1 MKKSLLLLSAAVL
14 SSGVALAQPQSN
26 VTFGKYPGPVP
37 TAPAKAPAKAEGD
50 KSFTYT
56 KAGDLKQF
64 YALKAPATVYYV
76 YLVTE
81 MTVADQQPFIGC
93 SIKTVNVT
101 AGTTDYEQVFPV
113 NQVDA
118 YVTDVLNAVPEE
130 YTQASINTEAGKTT
144 SITLD
149 NPVTITGEKPLYFG
163 YRMKITNSNT
173 NPVYYI
179 PVDQVPTAKG
189 INNTLL
195 ATARNVTAKPTFNSY
210 SDQELGSLYLSVNI
224 EGQLK
229 EHAIVLNS
237 ITTPSFAKT
246 GPYTYTLGLTNF
258 GSDAISSL
266 GVKTVI
272 NDGTPVEQ
280 TVNLSSPLATGSKTD
295 FNVTVDNQAEGIGL
309 PLVATVTSINGV
321 SLDAPQSITGSIFCF
336 NEGYSRR
343 PVIEEGTGTWCGY
356 CPAGHDM
363 METLKEKYPD
373 WIRIAVH
380 SGDFM
385 QTTSYSSWLNDYVSG
400 FPTAIVNRAATVAPT
415 ALQDK
420 NYPYINETFTKDL
433 TYVKVD
439 LAAEGIPYD
448 KEVEVTATVTFAGEV
463 ASQHLLSFV
472 VVEDN
477 VKAPITDDMPLS
489 TKQQFMQH
497 NYYSSE
503 YKGPNPPNP
512 GYRKGWT
519 ELPEYVEMDFNDV
532 ARSLTSYPGIKGSL
546 PAKCEKGSYT
556 YSTKLSIKN
565 VENENYRI
573 VALVTNAA
581 TGEIMNA
588 NEISM
593 QKVAV
598 KDIMGE
604 NENIDIR
611 VVNGDVIVNGAQN
624 VEVYT
629 LDGRK
634 VATTGLA
641 NGVYIICADGKTAK
655 VIVK

>member
-26 VTFGKYPGPVP
+26 VTFGKYPGPVL
-37 TAPAKAPAKAEGD
+37 TSPAKAPAKAEGD
-50 KSFTYT
+50 QTLTFT
-56 KAGDLKQF
+56 KAEDLYTF

-81 MTVADQQPFIGC
+81 MSVADQQPFIGC
-93 SIKTVNVT
+93 TIKTVNVT
-101 AGTTDYEQVFPV
+101 AGTTKNQNIFPV

-118 YVTDVLNAVPEE
+118 FVTDGLNAVPEE
-130 YTQASINTEAGKTT
+130 YTQASINTESGKTT
-144 SITLD
+144 DIALD

-179 PVDQVPTAKG
+179 PVDGVPTAKG
-189 INNTLL
+189 VNNTLI
-195 ATARNVTAKPTFNSY
+195 ATARKVTDKPTFTSY
-210 SDQELGSLYLSVNI
+210 SDQELGSLYMSVNI

-229 EHAIVLNS
+229 EHSVALNN

-246 GPYTYTLGLTNF
+246 GPFTYSLEFTNYGLN
-258 GSDAISSL
+258 AISSL

-295 FNVTVDNQAEGIGL
+295 VDVTVNNQAEGIGI
-309 PLVATVTSINGV
+309 PLVSTVTSINGV
-321 SLDAPQSITGSIFCF
+321 ILDTPMSITGSVFCF

-343 PVIEEGTGTWCGY
+343 PVMEEATGTWCGW

-385 QTTSYSSWLNDYVSG
+385 QTTSYSSWLDDYISG
-400 FPTAIVNRAATVAPT
+400 FPTGLINRAASVNPPS
-415 ALQDK
+415 LQDK
-420 NYPYINETFTKDL
+420 NYEYINETFTKDP

-439 LAAEGIPYD
+439 LTGEGVSRD
-448 KEVEVTATVTFAGEV
+448 QEVKVTATVTFAGEV

-477 VKAPITDDMPLS
+477 VKAPITDDMPEK
-489 TKQQFMQH
+489 TKQQFMQT
-497 NYYSSE
+497 NYYSKQSAG
-503 YKGPNPPNP
+503 YAQA
-512 GYRKGWT
+512 GYRKGWS

-532 ARSLTSYPGIKGSL
+532 ARSLTSYPGINGAI

-556 YSTKLSIKN
+556 YSTTLPIKN
-565 VENENYRI
+565 VTNENYRI

-611 VVNGDVIVNGAQN
+611 VVNGDVIVKGAQN

-655 VIVK
+655 VLVK

>member
-26 VTFGKYPGPVP
+26 VTFGKYPGTVP

-50 KSFTYT
+50 QTLTYT
-56 KAGDLKQF
+56 KAEDLYSF

-81 MTVADQQPFIGC
+81 MSVADQQPFIGC
-93 SIKTVNVT
+93 TIKTVNVT
-101 AGTTDYEQVFPV
+101 AGTTENQNIFPV
-113 NQVDA
+113 KQVDA
-118 YVTDVLNAVPEE
+118 YVTDVLNAVPEV
-130 YTQASINTEAGKTT
+130 YTQASINTESGKTT
-144 SITLD
+144 NITLD

-179 PVDQVPTAKG
+179 PVDGVPTAKG

-246 GPYTYTLGLTNF
+246 GPYTYTLGLTNY
-258 GSDAISSL
+258 GSSTINSL

-280 TVNLSSPLATGSKTD
+280 TVNLSSPLATGSKTSVD
-295 FNVTVDNQAEGIGL
+295 VTVDNQVEGVGL
-309 PLVATVTSINGV
+309 PLVATVTSVNGV
-321 SLDAPQSITGSIFCF
+321 ALDTPRSITGSMFCF

-356 CPAGHDM
+356 CPAGVDM

-380 SGDFM
+380 SGDFLA
-385 QTTSYSSWLNDYVSG
+385 TTSYSAWLQDYIPG
-400 FPTAIVNRAATVAPT
+400 FPYAVINRASGLYPT
-415 ALQDK
+415 SLKDSD
-420 NYPYINETFTKDL
+420 YPDLNEEFTKDA

-439 LAAEGIPYD
+439 LEAEGIPYD
-448 KEVEVTATVTFAGEV
+448 KEVKVTATVTFAGEV

-477 VKAPITDDMPLS
+477 VKAPITDDMPQS
-489 TKQQFMQH
+489 TKEQLMQH
-497 NYYSSE
+497 NYYSKQSA
-503 YKGPNPPNP
+503 YYAQA
-512 GYRKGWT
+512 GYRKGWS

-556 YSTKLSIKN
+556 YSTTLPIKN
-565 VENENYRI
+565 VTNENYRI

-611 VVNGDVIVNGAQN
+611 VVNGDVIVKGAQN

-655 VIVK
+655 VLVK

>member
-50 KSFTYT
+50 QTLTYT
-56 KAGDLKQF
+56 KANDLYTYYYTQ
-64 YALKAPATVYYV
+64 APATRFYV
-76 YLVTE
+76 YLATE
-81 MTVADQQPFIGC
+81 MTVEDQKPFIGC
-93 SIKTVNVT
+93 TIKTVNVT
-101 AGTTDYEQVFPV
+101 AGATGSKGAFPTDRVI
-113 NQVDA
+113 A
-118 YVTDVLNAVPEE
+118 YVSDKLNAIPEHD
-130 YTQASINTEAGKTT
+130 TSGTINTEEGKTT

-149 NPVTITGEKPLYFG
+149 EPVTITGEKPLYFG
-163 YRMKITNSNT
+163 YMMQIKQNT
-173 NPVYYI
+173 SNPVYYI
-179 PVDQVPTAKG
+179 PVDGVPTAANV
-189 INNTLL
+189 NNTLVAYTTKL
-195 ATARNVTAKPTFNSY
+195 TETPQFQNI
-210 SDQELGSLYLSVNI
+210 SDMEPGSLYISVNI

-229 EHAIVLNS
+229 EHSVALNN

-246 GPYTYTLGLTNF
+246 GPYTYTLEFTNY
-258 GSDAISSL
+258 GSNAINSL

-280 TVNLSSPLATGSKTD
+280 TVNLSSPLATGSKTAVD
-295 FNVTVDNQAEGIGL
+295 VTVDNQAEGIGL
-309 PLVATVTSINGV
+309 PLMSTVTSINGV
-321 SLDAPQSITGSIFCF
+321 TLDTPMSITGSMFCF

-343 PVIEEGTGTWCGY
+343 PVMEEATGTWCGW

-363 METLKEKYPD
+363 LETLKEKYPD

-385 QTTSYSSWLNDYVSG
+385 QTTSYSSWVNDYISG
-400 FPTAIVNRAATVAPT
+400 FPTGLINRAASVNPPS
-415 ALQDK
+415 LKDS
-420 NYPYINETFTKDL
+420 NYPELNELFTKDL

-439 LAAEGIPYD
+439 LSAEGIPYD
-448 KEVEVTATVTFAGEV
+448 KDVNVTATVTFAGEV

-477 VKAPITDDMPLS
+477 VKAPITDDMPEK
-489 TKQQFMQH
+489 TKQQFMQA
-497 NYYSSE
+497 NYYSKQSPG
-503 YKGPNPPNP
+503 YAQA
-512 GYRKGWT
+512 GYRKGWS

-556 YSTKLSIKN
+556 YSTTLPIKN
-565 VENENYRI
+565 VTNENYRI

-611 VVNGDVIVNGAQN
+611 VVNGDVIVKGAQN

-655 VIVK
+655 VLVK